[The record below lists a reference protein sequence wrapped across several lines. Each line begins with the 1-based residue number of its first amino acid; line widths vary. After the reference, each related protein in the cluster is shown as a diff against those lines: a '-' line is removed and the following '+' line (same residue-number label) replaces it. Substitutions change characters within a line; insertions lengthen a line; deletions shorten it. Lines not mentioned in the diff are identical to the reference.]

1 MSGNPEA
8 QPVTEVDMM
17 RMFWLCHPKAVT
29 YTNYGLQFEID
40 KRKYHYDV
48 YAADGL
54 RDEAWALRNTG
65 REFTVMY
72 DPMDMTHVELW
83 RNTATGAKYSATAT
97 PKVTVSRATQE
108 RTPEESSFM
117 RKTIDRNK
125 ETMAA
130 IQLEGERF
138 DLDEQIA
145 AELFKLSTPTPKNVG
160 KKKMDEFRDRYDN
173 GKLDIPL
180 SLPEKR
186 KLEETEADTEAEYS
200 TVGEYAKALSNL
212 TMEEL
217 ALEKF

>member
-1 MSGNPEA
+1 
-8 QPVTEVDMM
+8 MM

-72 DPMDMTHVELW
+72 DPMDMTRVELW

-125 ETMAA
+125 ETRQASYLSASRESFLQKPLKKAMIKNMA
-130 IQLEGERF
+130 
-138 DLDEQIA
+138 
-145 AELFKLSTPTPKNVG
+145 KTPCRCTRMPSMK
-160 KKKMDEFRDRYDN
+160 
-173 GKLDIPL
+173 
-180 SLPEKR
+180 
-186 KLEETEADTEAEYS
+186 
-200 TVGEYAKALSNL
+200 
-212 TMEEL
+212 TM
-217 ALEKF
+217 

>member
-1 MSGNPEA
+1 
-8 QPVTEVDMM
+8 
-17 RMFWLCHPKAVT
+17 
-29 YTNYGLQFEID
+29 
-40 KRKYHYDV
+40 
-48 YAADGL
+48 
-54 RDEAWALRNTG
+54 
-65 REFTVMY
+65 MY
-72 DPMDMTHVELW
+72 DPMDMTRVELW

-117 RKTIDRNK
+117 RRTIERNK
-125 ETMAA
+125 EAMAA